1 MGSGLLETLKC
12 RRNPRSGFV
21 VETGLFLGLAE
32 KWNRGDV
39 RQMNLRWLNALLWG
53 NSVALAWMWGLGL
66 FFSVQITFM
75 FGLQGL
81 LMFAVPNAIGLAL
94 FGVLT
99 HIVAKRHPGGD
110 ESLALFFDK
119 FSKPFRLI
127 FYIYQ
132 IVALSLTVFALVKYL
147 FVPLLGT
154 MEGFDGKAVVALAV
168 TMSVFVLL
176 AVGCLFGEEFGI
188 RKIKAGHALLG
199 ALMVVCIASVLIV
212 LVPTG
217 VGSGVE
223 GLGAENG
230 YEMSRFWGL
239 VVPVVV
245 GFLVGPWLDLQHWQR
260 AIQIHRE
267 KTSIRLSYIFGGLMF
282 FLLLMFH
289 GYVAMWV
296 MGNAGESFKLATGAL
311 DDLVYGHSI
320 AVQYFSAGFAGNSWI
335 PVAYFGFLL
344 ICVIATLDSG
354 YVSLK
359 WFLEKNV
366 EKSENMLI
374 SIVPKQII
382 SSPIPTFFVVAVI
395 TVFGYFARFELEYF
409 MVFYASFFV
418 GYAALAIA
426 RCFVPNSQQSLPQIR
441 MFSMAC
447 LCLVIFA
454 FGYMVNQNALMYV
467 GSLLPL
473 VYVAWLVTTT
483 DLLRLV
489 TEKAGE
495 VMDAAAEIPAI
506 KKAIAKN
513 MPAPQKSEVAAPEA
527 GYDHNVAGH
536 FESKWFVY
544 SMIATYQDTNSVG
557 NVYFGMYPLYV
568 GKTRELFFNAAMPDF
583 DLKTT
588 KFYILTRSFEHKF
601 VRETREF
608 DTITVKI
615 KVADTN
621 RKFATLEHQIF
632 GSEGQLLGKGKQS
645 LLFVSSKDYGL
656 LDVPSEVYTAFMKYL

>member
-1 MGSGLLETLKC
+1 
-12 RRNPRSGFV
+12 
-21 VETGLFLGLAE
+21 
-32 KWNRGDV
+32 
-39 RQMNLRWLNALLWG
+39 MNLRWLNALLWG

-66 FFSVQITFM
+66 FFSVQISFM
-75 FGLQGL
+75 FGMQGL
-81 LMFAVPNAIGLAL
+81 LMFAVPNALGLML
-94 FGVLT
+94 FGWLT
-99 HIVAKRHPGGD
+99 QIVAKRHPGGH
-110 ESLALFFDK
+110 ESLAQFFDS
-119 FSKPFRLI
+119 FAKPFRLI

-154 MEGFDGKAVVALAV
+154 IDGFDGKAVIALSV

-199 ALMVVCIASVLIV
+199 GLLFLCIVTVL
-212 LVPTG
+212 LSLSPAG
-217 VGSGVE
+217 VGQGFS
-223 GLGAENG
+223 GLGMENG
-230 YEMSRFWGL
+230 YTSNRFWGL
-239 VVPVVV
+239 AVPLIV
-245 GFLVGPWLDLQHWQR
+245 GLLVGPWLDLQHWQR

-267 KTSIRLSYIFGGLMF
+267 GTSIRLSYIFGGIIF
-282 FLLLMFH
+282 FLLLLFH
-289 GYVAMWV
+289 GHLAMWV
-296 MGNAGESFKLATGAL
+296 MGNAKGSFEVAASGL
-311 DDLVYGHSI
+311 DDLVYGHNI
-320 AVQYFSAGFAGNSWI
+320 IVQYFSNGFTGNSLI
-335 PVAYFGFLL
+335 PAAYFGFLV
-344 ICVIATLDSG
+344 ICVLTTLDSG

-366 EKSENMLI
+366 EKSDNMLI
-374 SIVPKQII
+374 SIIPKQII
-382 SSPIPTFFVVAVI
+382 ASPIPTFFIVALI
-395 TVFGYFARFELEYF
+395 TLGGYFAEFELEYF

-426 RCFVPNSQQSLPQIR
+426 RCFVPNSQQPLPQIR

-454 FGYMVNQNALMYV
+454 FGYMVDQNVLMYV

-473 VYVAWLVTTT
+473 AYVVWLVTTT

-489 TEKAGE
+489 TEKADQ
-495 VMDAAAEIPAI
+495 MIHAAAEIPAI
-506 KKAIAKN
+506 KAIAKQEQPT
-513 MPAPQKSEVAAPEA
+513 PAQVVAPDSA
-527 GYDHNVAGH
+527 GSHDLMGH
-536 FESKWFVY
+536 FEGKWFVY
-544 SMIATYQDTNSVG
+544 SMVATYQDTNSVG

-568 GKTRELFFNAAMPDF
+568 GKTRELFFNATMPDF
-583 DLKTT
+583 NLKTT
-588 KFYILTRSFEHKF
+588 KFLILTRSFEHKF

-615 KVADTN
+615 KVAKAD
-621 RKFATLEHQIF
+621 RKFCTLEHQIF

-656 LDVPSEVYTAFMKYL
+656 LDIPPEVYTAFMKYL